1 MQDIFE
7 GKQRERIEDAK
18 KRTEEYF
25 QALSP
30 EQKERVLRMYELSP
44 RVGEKIPYEQKK
56 ELTTLKKQ
64 MTKEERKYIS
74 ALDKEMALYT

>member
-18 KRTEEYF
+18 KRTERYF

-30 EQKERVLRMYELSP
+30 EQKERTYRIFELSP
-44 RVGEKIPYEQKK
+44 RIGEKIPYEQKK

-64 MTKEERKYIS
+64 MTKEGRKYIS
-74 ALDKEMALYT
+74 ALDKEMTLYT